1 MKTHLKENNGRENFS
16 LDVLTK
22 FLDQLKKDFDTPTMP
37 PIEKYIFT
45 MLASFIFTVVQ
56 YCSDGDNKLICN

>member
-22 FLDQLKKDFDTPTMP
+22 FLDQLKKDFDTPTKP

-45 MLASFIFTVVQ
+45 MLASFIFTVV
-56 YCSDGDNKLICN
+56 